1 MSGGHSG
8 GTISRPVF
16 ICGEW
21 KRSSSDWRN
30 RSTLPSVAWTRI
42 AYACSSSSFS
52 CYISTCWARL
62 KKRHSSQAMNWRI
75 NTRKLVSFLASVG
88 AFRLRNWR
96 ARDEVCWWL
105 EKQRYNSLMRIPLV
119 KEKQGPNKNSQT
131 TYVKNKN
138 SVLTRCF
145 FIFVSFFIIYTLLR
159 WHHALRFG
167 QQSNILP
174 RRNHGSRRIAD
185 DAKMNC
191 VLFLF
196 RLYHSLFSSFSSILM
211 AHYLYSGFW
220 SVHIYRIFYLTREVQ
235 KDSAQQV
242 QQG

>member
-1 MSGGHSG
+1 
-8 GTISRPVF
+8 
-16 ICGEW
+16 
-21 KRSSSDWRN
+21 
-30 RSTLPSVAWTRI
+30 
-42 AYACSSSSFS
+42 
-52 CYISTCWARL
+52 
-62 KKRHSSQAMNWRI
+62 
-75 NTRKLVSFLASVG
+75 
-88 AFRLRNWR
+88 
-96 ARDEVCWWL
+96 
-105 EKQRYNSLMRIPLV
+105 MRIPLV

-138 SVLTRCF
+138 NVLTRCF

-196 RLYHSLFSSFSSILM
+196 RLYHSLLSSFSSILM
-211 AHYLYSGFW
+211 ALSLLRFLECTYIP
-220 SVHIYRIFYLTREVQ
+220 HILSHKRSPKRLSTTSSARIRTKNLSPSRW
-235 KDSAQQV
+235 
-242 QQG
+242 